1 MIKCP
6 FTANRNGTH
15 SYCMEDSC
23 AMWNKNKN
31 CCLIAAALT
40 KYISPDIEK
49 ENEIENLKRQMKAV
63 SLGFAPFFLEEEKD
77 WSSLQG
83 GL

>member
-6 FTANRNGTH
+6 FTANRNGPHT
-15 SYCMEDSC
+15 YCMEDSC

-40 KYISPDIEK
+40 KYISSDIEK
-49 ENEIENLKRQMKAV
+49 DNEVENLKRQMNAV
-63 SLGFAPFFLEEEKD
+63 SLGFTPFFPREEKD
-77 WSSLQG
+77 WSGLQG

>member
-6 FTANRNGTH
+6 FIANRSGTP
-15 SYCMEDSC
+15 SYCMDDGC

-40 KYISPDIEK
+40 KYISSDIEK
-49 ENEIENLKRQMKAV
+49 DNEVENLKQQMKAV
-63 SLGFAPFFLEEEKD
+63 SLGFAPFFPGEEKD
-77 WSSLQG
+77 WSGLQG

>member
-15 SYCMEDSC
+15 SYCMEDGC
-23 AMWNKNKN
+23 VMWNENKN

-40 KYISPDIEK
+40 KYTEK
-49 ENEIENLKRQMKAV
+49 DNEVENLQKQMKAV
-63 SLGFAPFFLEEEKD
+63 SLGFTPFFPGEEKD
-77 WSSLQG
+77 WSGLQG